1 MSQKLDLKDGRVSI
15 TVVESKAS
23 KTILTMPSTNL
34 VFPRWLPISITN
46 WVAAKE
52 HHIAEK
58 LRSLGIVYAKA
69 CQAPDQ
75 IAPSNACNGQD
86 THSLS
91 LNFQAASHVSDHM
104 QTKV

>member
-1 MSQKLDLKDGRVSI
+1 M
-15 TVVESKAS
+15 AS
-23 KTILTMPSTNL
+23 D
-34 VFPRWLPISITN
+34 SITN

-75 IAPSNACNGQD
+75 IAPSNACNGQE

-91 LNFQAASHVSDHM
+91 LNFPAASHVSDHLESLDPRIEYE
-104 QTKV
+104 QQIGLVSHTEIQEYHTIRSP